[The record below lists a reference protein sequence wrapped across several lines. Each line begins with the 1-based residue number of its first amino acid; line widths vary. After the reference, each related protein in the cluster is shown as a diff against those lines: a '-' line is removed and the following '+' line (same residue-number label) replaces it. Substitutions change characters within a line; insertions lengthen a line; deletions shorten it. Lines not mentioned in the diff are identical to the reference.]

1 MLAVIVILTFL
12 ILLGMAKSEQKN
24 ARFRKEH
31 KRNYLGQKK
40 KYY

>member
-1 MLAVIVILTFL
+1 MIVVIGLLFL

-24 ARFRKEH
+24 ARFRKEC
-31 KRNYLGQKK
+31 KREFLGQKK

>member
-1 MLAVIVILTFL
+1 MIVVVSMLFL

-24 ARFRKEH
+24 ARFRKDS

-40 KYY
+40 KYL

>member
-1 MLAVIVILTFL
+1 MIVVIFMLFL

-24 ARFRKEH
+24 ARFRKDS

>member
-1 MLAVIVILTFL
+1 MIVVVSMLFL

-24 ARFRKEH
+24 ARFRKEY

-40 KYY
+40 KYL

>member
-1 MLAVIVILTFL
+1 MIVVVSMLFL

-24 ARFRKEH
+24 ARFRKDS

>member
-1 MLAVIVILTFL
+1 MIVVVSMLFL

-24 ARFRKEH
+24 ARFRKEY